1 MGKIVNRQRDNNR
14 KTANRDYRQEIGEK
28 QQYLSE
34 KHKQQRDEFVK
45 NNPIVPMNQ
54 KQQLYMDLLET
65 KKCILATGFA
75 GTSKTF
81 IPTAV
86 FADWYR
92 TSRIKKI
99 VLVRP
104 VVSNSKSLGYFAGT
118 IEQKSSV
125 WLAPVIDVF
134 YRRIGRAATLLAIEN
149 GDIEFVPMETIK
161 GRSFDDT
168 TAVIV
173 TEAEDCTV
181 EEIMSLLTRQNGCTI
196 VIEGDIRQSALNK
209 GSGLKLAIDLY
220 NKYGKIQETMGMVN
234 FDDIGDIVRSKEC
247 REWIKVFV
255 KEGLM

>member
-1 MGKIVNRQRDNNR
+1 MGKIANRQRNDGRNTRNR
-14 KTANRDYRQEIGEK
+14 NYRQEIGEK

-45 NNPIVPMNQ
+45 NNPIIPMNP
-54 KQQLYMDLLET
+54 KQQLYMDLLES

-92 TSRIKKI
+92 TGRIKKI

-104 VVSNSKSLGYFAGT
+104 AVSNSKSLGYFAGT

-181 EEIMSLLTRQNGCTI
+181 EEIKSLLTRQNGCKM
-196 VIEGDIRQSALNK
+196 VIEGDIRQSALDRE
-209 GSGLKLAIDLY
+209 SGLKLAIDLH
-220 NKYGKIQETMGMVN
+220 NKYKSLQDTMGLIN
-234 FDDIGDIVRSKEC
+234 FDEIGDIVRSKEC
-247 REWIKVFV
+247 RKWIEVFV